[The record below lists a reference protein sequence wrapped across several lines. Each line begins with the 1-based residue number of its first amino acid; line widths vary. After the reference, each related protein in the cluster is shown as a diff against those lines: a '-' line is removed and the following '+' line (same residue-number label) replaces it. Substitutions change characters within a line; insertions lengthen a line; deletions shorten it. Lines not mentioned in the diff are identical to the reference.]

1 MYQRR
6 FIYIFIFIIW
16 TGLLHGQQFFKSRGL
31 SLFNRGEYTAAIDT
45 MLAWSKTHSAERG
58 IAYYYISE
66 CHYNLG
72 IDHNVPR
79 EALNHFQE
87 SLKYL
92 TLALDEPDLVSIY
105 KDKHIGA
112 KYKLGWCLFRMAE
125 LVSNPVNYYN
135 RAYRQFHE
143 LTSSGQDS
151 LSLFAEFMKGEIRLR
166 QLRWERIQ
174 MALSPNEGQIVN
186 YASDIIQHLREAERS
201 FDNLLAS
208 PNIDNHLKVCARIR
222 SQDVIFQRGKLY
234 QSMNAYVF
242 EKVRDNRKRESA
254 NQSAVAMFNLIN
266 YGKTLDG
273 IGHQLK
279 TVFRPVIT
287 YSTAYKYLNLYLLTT
302 DPAHKYRLNSVLD
315 SLHYAGVREEKQLMA
330 GMRDHQSDI
339 KSRVFALLADAE
351 TSIYVKAGSGIPEAW
366 YWLGWVQFAVNNSE
380 ESEKSFQRFLDECKM
395 VSGDDRKKIL
405 REDAQ
410 YRIFVLRFDRHADDV
425 NYLAQL
431 RKDIEAFHP
440 DIPYIE
446 EQLDFLLQLVRVG
459 LGEPIWGRILG
470 ASTREQRLKSA
481 FTLIR
486 QMLMR
491 ATRVTG
497 QERVPYLQYLDRLFR
512 ITEDRRTQET
522 MFYRGLATF
531 LRAEIQETANDKS
544 EFYFEA
550 ADMLKSMEDEYLF
563 ESNYIRARSYFAAA
577 KHESSDDRRN
587 KVHERAKPMFISLIN
602 DAKSLRSV
610 YYLGEIYR
618 TQGNH
623 LAALKCFNVVM
634 DKTRGQEGGSFW
646 YSNAAAGIQNLR
658 AEGDT
663 TVLNDIRIDE
673 VIFPE
678 NLLQV
683 DGEIVSLER
692 FADADYARKRFIDSA
707 ISLYLKFGLP
717 KKTIYPSVNR
727 LQSKPETIRTF
738 RMVTTQF
745 QERLSAITSGL
756 RLQVIIPEDIPQKVK
771 VTLDGLELQKD
782 AQGYYKKHPI
792 PLNQSMEI
800 RIENEHCYAFIKEHQ
815 FTEPG
820 IQDMVVTLFTKI
832 RLVSMDEGLDPKL
845 RLIQFPERLDK
856 NVLIIPSET
865 PFTTA
870 TFLYNDF
877 QSKLEYRDFVYIAE
891 LDRFLVTDSEKS
903 NLIIYRNDTM
913 VSKEGDFPLINEV
926 DSNALLQ
933 NPEGIAVDMD
943 GHIYVVDWSAHCI
956 HVYNQDGRFIRS
968 FGSLGENDPEKD
980 SGKTVR
986 FVYPTRIAIA
996 EDKEGIM
1003 LDGKKVHQPP
1013 QIFVAD
1019 RNGIHLLNES
1029 GIYWDTPIYLKF
1041 NKGVYYDIA
1050 VTGYG
1055 SAVRLFVHNR
1065 KTGRIEQYMAK
1076 SN

>member
-1 MYQRR
+1 
-6 FIYIFIFIIW
+6 
-16 TGLLHGQQFFKSRGL
+16 
-31 SLFNRGEYTAAIDT
+31 
-45 MLAWSKTHSAERG
+45 
-58 IAYYYISE
+58 
-66 CHYNLG
+66 
-72 IDHNVPR
+72 
-79 EALNHFQE
+79 
-87 SLKYL
+87 
-92 TLALDEPDLVSIY
+92 
-105 KDKHIGA
+105 
-112 KYKLGWCLFRMAE
+112 
-125 LVSNPVNYYN
+125 
-135 RAYRQFHE
+135 
-143 LTSSGQDS
+143 
-151 LSLFAEFMKGEIRLR
+151 
-166 QLRWERIQ
+166 
-174 MALSPNEGQIVN
+174 
-186 YASDIIQHLREAERS
+186 
-201 FDNLLAS
+201 
-208 PNIDNHLKVCARIR
+208 
-222 SQDVIFQRGKLY
+222 
-234 QSMNAYVF
+234 
-242 EKVRDNRKRESA
+242 
-254 NQSAVAMFNLIN
+254 
-266 YGKTLDG
+266 
-273 IGHQLK
+273 
-279 TVFRPVIT
+279 
-287 YSTAYKYLNLYLLTT
+287 
-302 DPAHKYRLNSVLD
+302 
-315 SLHYAGVREEKQLMA
+315 
-330 GMRDHQSDI
+330 
-339 KSRVFALLADAE
+339 
-351 TSIYVKAGSGIPEAW
+351 
-366 YWLGWVQFAVNNSE
+366 
-380 ESEKSFQRFLDECKM
+380 
-395 VSGDDRKKIL
+395 
-405 REDAQ
+405 
-410 YRIFVLRFDRHADDV
+410 
-425 NYLAQL
+425 
-431 RKDIEAFHP
+431 
-440 DIPYIE
+440 
-446 EQLDFLLQLVRVG
+446 
-459 LGEPIWGRILG
+459 
-470 ASTREQRLKSA
+470 
-481 FTLIR
+481 
-486 QMLMR
+486 
-491 ATRVTG
+491 
-497 QERVPYLQYLDRLFR
+497 
-512 ITEDRRTQET
+512 
-522 MFYRGLATF
+522 
-531 LRAEIQETANDKS
+531 
-544 EFYFEA
+544 
-550 ADMLKSMEDEYLF
+550 
-563 ESNYIRARSYFAAA
+563 
-577 KHESSDDRRN
+577 
-587 KVHERAKPMFISLIN
+587 
-602 DAKSLRSV
+602 
-610 YYLGEIYR
+610 
-618 TQGNH
+618 
-623 LAALKCFNVVM
+623 M

>member
-6 FIYIFIFIIW
+6 FVLISFLLIW
-16 TGLLHGQQFFKSRGL
+16 TGLLNGQQFFKSKGL

-45 MLAWSKTHSAERG
+45 MLVWSEAHSAERG

-87 SLKYL
+87 ALKYL
-92 TLALDEPDLVSIY
+92 TQALEEPDLVSFY
-105 KDKHIGA
+105 KGKHLSA
-112 KYKLGWCLFRMAE
+112 QYKMGWCLFRMAE
-125 LVSNPVNYYN
+125 LVPNPMGYYN
-135 RAYRQFHE
+135 RAYRQFNE
-143 LTSSGQDS
+143 LSSIQQDS
-151 LSLFAEFMKGEIRLR
+151 LAYDAKFMKGEIRLR

-186 YASDIIQHLREAERS
+186 YANDIIQHLQDAEIS
-201 FDNLLAS
+201 FNSLLTS
-208 PNIDNHLKVCARIR
+208 PDIDNHLKVCARIR
-222 SQDVIFQRGKLY
+222 LQDVTFQRGKLY
-234 QSMNAYVF
+234 QSVTTGVF
-242 EKVRDNRKRESA
+242 DKIRDSRKHDSA
-254 NQSAVAMFNLIN
+254 NQTAVAMFNLVN
-266 YGKTLDG
+266 YGKTLEG
-273 IGHQLK
+273 IDYRLK
-279 TVFRPVIT
+279 TVFAPVVT
-287 YSTAYKYLNLYLLTT
+287 YSTAYKYLNLYLLTSNQEY
-302 DPAHKYRLNSVLD
+302 KYRLNTVLD
-315 SLHYAGVREEKQLMA
+315 SLSSAAMREEKQLMA
-330 GMRDHQSDI
+330 GMRDHQSDV
-339 KSRVFALLADAE
+339 KSRVFALLADPE
-351 TSIYVKAGSGIPEAW
+351 TSIYAKAGSGIPEAW

-395 VSGDDRKKIL
+395 VSGDDRKKVL

-425 NYLAQL
+425 NYLSQL
-431 RKDIEAFHP
+431 KKDIEAFHP
-440 DIPYIE
+440 EIPYIE

-497 QERVPYLQYLDRLFR
+497 QERVPYLRYLDRLFR
-512 ITEDRRTQET
+512 ITEDRKTQET

-531 LRAEIQETANDKS
+531 LRAEIQETAQGKRQ
-544 EFYFEA
+544 FYFEA
-550 ADMLKSMEDEYLF
+550 ADMLKSMENEYLF

-577 KHESSDDRRN
+577 KHEPNDDQRR
-587 KVHERAKPMFISLIN
+587 KVLDRAKPFFIDLIN

-610 YYLGEIYR
+610 YYLGEIFR
-618 TQGNH
+618 IQGNH

-634 DKTRGQEGGSFW
+634 AKTQDKEGGAFW
-646 YSNAAAGIQNLR
+646 YSNAAASIQNLR

-663 TVLNDIRIDE
+663 TVLRDINIDN
-673 VIFPE
+673 VVYPE
-678 NLLQV
+678 KLLEV
-683 DGEIVSLER
+683 DGEVVSLER
-692 FADADYARKRFIDSA
+692 FADADYARKRFVDNA
-707 ISLYLKFGLP
+707 LLLYMKFGLP
-717 KKTIYPSVNR
+717 KKTIYPSLNR
-727 LQSKPETIRTF
+727 LQSRPETIRTF
-738 RMVTTQF
+738 RMVTAEF

-756 RLQVIIPEDIPQKVK
+756 RLQVIIPDNIPQEVK
-771 VTLDGLELQKD
+771 VTLDGLELEKD
-782 AQGYYKKHPI
+782 AQGYYKKYPI

-800 RIENEHCYAFIKEHQ
+800 RIENEHCYTFIKEHQ

-820 IQDMVVTLFTKI
+820 IEDMVVTLFTKI

-845 RLIQFPERLDK
+845 RLIQFPERLDR
-856 NVLIIPSET
+856 NLLIIPSET

-877 QSKLEYRDFVYIAE
+877 QSKLEYRDFVYVPE
-891 LDRFLVTDSEKS
+891 LDRFLVTDSEQS

-913 VSKEGDFPLINEV
+913 VSKEGDLPLIDETGMGKV
-926 DSNALLQ
+926 LQ
-933 NPEGIAVDMD
+933 HPEGIAVDMD
-943 GHIYVVDWSAHCI
+943 GHIYVVDWSSHCI
-956 HVYNQDGRFIRS
+956 NVYSQDGGFIRT
-968 FGSLGENDPEKD
+968 FGSFGENDPETD
-980 SGKTVR
+980 SGKGVR

-996 EDKEGIM
+996 EDREGVL
-1003 LDGKKVHQPP
+1003 LDGKRVHQPP

-1019 RNGIHLLNES
+1019 RNGIHLMNES
-1029 GIYWDTPIYLKF
+1029 GIYWDTPIKLKI
-1041 NKGVYYDIA
+1041 NKGCYYDIA
-1050 VTGYG
+1050 VVGYG

-1065 KTGRIEQYMAK
+1065 KTGKIEQYMAK